1 MKKTLLTVLL
11 LSVSPLLLADTA
23 SVWATLDIQTDSMA
37 QAVADKN
44 VPILQELDHVISDEV
59 AGLRRDPTLP
69 PEVAPLLGEIA
80 KQSTTTFHAGQQNDW
95 KLATENQTNFARAVK
110 AAETAAAPKK
120 K

>member
-1 MKKTLLTVLL
+1 MKKLLPILIL
-11 LSVSPLLLADTA
+11 LSAAPLLFADTA

-44 VPILQELDHVISDEV
+44 VSILQELDHVISDEV
-59 AGLRRDPTLP
+59 AGLHRDPTLP

-95 KLATENQTNFARAVK
+95 KLAAENQTNFARAVK
-110 AAETAAAPKK
+110 AAEAAAAPQKK
-120 K
+120 